1 MSRLALPLAV
11 AALGLG
17 LAGCGQ
23 DTSESSDVPANPAAL
38 EGDITVLAAASLTES
53 FTTVGEQFEHANPG
67 VEVRFSFAAS
77 STLAAQIAGGAP
89 ADVFASASSTTM
101 DDAVATGDVADPVV
115 FATNSMEIAV
125 PAANPGNVT
134 GIDDLARPDVMTA
147 LCQPQAPCGSTAAE
161 LFSHAKLTVTP
172 VTLEPDVKAVLSK
185 VKLGEVDAGVVYVT
199 DVLAAG
205 DEVTGVEIP
214 ADVNAST
221 SYPIAALTSS
231 ARPDVAAAFVDFVL
245 SPAGTRVLS
254 AAGFAQ
260 P

>member
-1 MSRLALPLAV
+1 
-11 AALGLG
+11 
-17 LAGCGQ
+17 
-23 DTSESSDVPANPAAL
+23 
-38 EGDITVLAAASLTES
+38 
-53 FTTVGEQFEHANPG
+53 
-67 VEVRFSFAAS
+67 
-77 STLAAQIAGGAP
+77 
-89 ADVFASASSTTM
+89 
-101 DDAVATGDVADPVV
+101 
-115 FATNSMEIAV
+115 
-125 PAANPGNVT
+125 
-134 GIDDLARPDVMTA
+134 MTA

-245 SPAGTRVLS
+245 SPAGTSVLS